1 MLRVI
6 PLLVLGAL
14 LAGCASGAPGRSAS
28 TGPTQAERIADLERR
43 VQLLDNR
50 AESGQML
57 ELLQRV
63 DTMQAELREL
73 RGEVER
79 LGHDGESLARR
90 QRELYLDLD
99 RRLQALESGGRPA
112 ADGAA
117 ATTQLPMIPEAAA
130 ATPRIAAATP
140 GAGDEAAQR
149 DQYDAAYRLLLEG
162 RYPAA
167 IEAFQRY
174 LAAYPDGR
182 FADNAQYWLGEAFY
196 VSRDFPTALA
206 EFNKVIERFPDSTK
220 MPDAMLKVG
229 YTQYELRQWDAAR
242 EVLAAVTQR
251 VPGTTAARLAQ
262 DRLDRMRQ
270 EGR

>member
-6 PLLVLGAL
+6 PMLVLGAA
-14 LAGCASGAPGRSAS
+14 LAGCASGAPGRSSS

-50 AESGQML
+50 VESGQML

-90 QRELYLDLD
+90 QRDLYLDLD
-99 RRLQALESGGRPA
+99 RRLQTLETGGSPA
-112 ADGAA
+112 GGGAA
-117 ATTQLPMIPEAAA
+117 ATQLPMIPEAAA

-140 GAGDEAAQR
+140 GDEAAQR
-149 DQYDAAYRLLLEG
+149 SQYDAAYRLLLEG

-174 LAAYPDGR
+174 LDAYPAGR

-206 EFNKVIERFPDSTK
+206 EFNKVIERFPQSTK
-220 MPDAMLKVG
+220 TPDAMLKVG

-242 EVLAAVTQR
+242 EVLAAVAQR
-251 VPGTTAARLAQ
+251 APGTTAARLAQ

>member
-1 MLRVI
+1 MRRAL
-6 PLLVLGAL
+6 PLLLAAA
-14 LAGCASGAPGRSAS
+14 LAGCTSGAPGRSTS

-57 ELLQRV
+57 ELMQRV
-63 DTMQAELREL
+63 DTLQGEMREL

-79 LGHDGESLARR
+79 LGHDGESLSRR

-99 RRLQALESGGRPA
+99 RRLQSLEAGGRPA
-112 ADGAA
+112 TGGAA
-117 ATTQLPMIPEAAA
+117 VI
-130 ATPRIAAATP
+130 TPVPVADP
-140 GAGDEAAQR
+140 SQQR
-149 DQYDAAYRLLLEG
+149 SRYDAAYRLLLEG

-167 IEAFQRY
+167 IDAFQQY
-174 LAAYPDGR
+174 LNAYPDGQY
-182 FADNAQYWLGEAFY
+182 ADNAQYWLGEAYY

-206 EFNKVIERFPDSTK
+206 EFNKVVERFPQSTK
-220 MPDAMLKVG
+220 LPDAMLKIG

-242 EVLAAVTQR
+242 EALSAVAQR
-251 VPGTTAARLAQ
+251 APGTTAARLAQ